1 MIFSLACLFGF
12 LTVICAPGLIAQA
25 REDRAAASTAAAAKG

>member
-1 MIFSLACLFGF
+1 MLGSFLTLAII

-25 REDRAAASTAAAAKG
+25 RERARTKAEEAA